1 MIDNEIRM
9 RKSVDDSRLHFPE
22 TTVILDALRHSGNRH
37 GLAPS
42 DMPTPA
48 AAAILAALRPAD
60 PVDDQ
65 TLAIRAAKVA
75 DACGIDASESDIRE
89 YLLDMRAA
97 QQVGEG
103 HTADHVVDTCAAQL
117 RQVARI
123 RDAERREADARDAVL
138 ADPTMQ
144 TRQAYAD
151 AIRATNAAHAE
162 APSRRRTLSDILAA
176 NARRRE
182 SLQGRDAIGIVTPT
196 YPTLSNALCGWR
208 GLILLAAMPGI
219 GKTTLATAA
228 AFDAIK
234 DSDTCAVLVSF
245 EMPTETLVDR
255 TTAQMAGLSQRML
268 TLGNPNAEAK
278 VERMLLKD
286 WQLTNLRNAEDRLH
300 KLSDRI
306 DLVGKHDIGR
316 LDDDGMR
323 GCMAKVAQRIGELK
337 QRSGASRAFVVI
349 DHFGAIPVDPPNGG
363 AWPSDTERARYL
375 LDGLVSLRDWLGGD
389 DPVVVIAQVR
399 KSDNKQPD
407 LASIMGTADNAYA
420 ADAVI
425 TFRYAADD
433 ADEPEQERDPTAAVE
448 VIGSIVKGRDMM
460 QRRDIAFTLD
470 PTTSRIR
477 EGAK

>member
-42 DMPTPA
+42 EMPTPA

-60 PVDDQ
+60 PVDDH
-65 TLAIRAAKVA
+65 TLAIRAACVA
-75 DACGIDASESDIRE
+75 SACGIDASESDIRE

-97 QQVGEG
+97 QQAGEG
-103 HTADHVVDTCAAQL
+103 NTADHVVDTCASQL

-123 RDAERREADARDAVL
+123 RDAERREDDARAAVV

-151 AIRATNAAHAE
+151 AIQATNAAHAE

-234 DSDTCAVLVSF
+234 DNRDTCAVLVSF

-268 TLGNPNAEAK
+268 TLGNPHADAK

-349 DHFGAIPVDPPNGG
+349 DHFGAIPVDPPHGG
-363 AWPSDTERARYL
+363 TWQSDTERARYL
-375 LDGLVSLRDWLGGD
+375 LDGLVSLRDALGGD

-399 KSDNKQPD
+399 KSDNDKPD

-425 TFRYAADD
+425 TFRYAVDD
-433 ADEPEQERDPTAAVE
+433 DEQERDPTQVVE
-448 VIGSIVKGRDMM
+448 VVGSIVKGRDMM
-460 QRRDIAFTLD
+460 QRREISFTLD

-477 EGAK
+477 EGKP